1 MYRYRCIQRNQKPES
16 WQGAHARSARSARSI
31 HSQGSDEGDSD
42 SDDGMVESGW
52 TAEEIAELDTKQAE
66 GLASAEA
73 FQAEIQAQK
82 DLKASAKAKLIAGE
96 ALTEDEANT
105 IVL

>member
-1 MYRYRCIQRNQKPES
+1 M
-16 WQGAHARSARSARSI
+16 SAVNTKAS
-31 HSQGSDEGDSD
+31 
-42 SDDGMVESGW
+42 
-52 TAEEIAELDTKQAE
+52 ELQAE
-66 GLASAEA
+66 TDAKV
-73 FQAEIQAQK
+73 QAKE